1 MEPSQNYSIKAAM
14 DVNYQVPD
22 WKQTMEE
29 LFSSNRKRV
38 TRGKEILFQ
47 SVIIVRC
54 TPGSTC
60 LLKLKVISGLY
71 FHYHQGSCWSHTAK
85 PLRTDMAY
93 MNLIRRINLLA
104 NQFSAVMISMCL
116 KLLMQ

>member
-29 LFSSNRKRV
+29 LFSSNRLRV
-38 TRGKEILFQ
+38 TRIKEILFQ

-60 LLKLKVISGLY
+60 PLKLKVISGLCVLNP
-71 FHYHQGSCWSHTAK
+71 QVSCWSHTAK
-85 PLRTDMAY
+85 LPLTDMRFT
-93 MNLIRRINLLA
+93 NSILRINLWA
-104 NQFSAVMISMCL
+104 NQFTEVMNSM
-116 KLLMQ
+116 